1 MRTIRLIA
9 GLMAAAA
16 VVGLSFTASAQTT
29 PVRLRGAITA
39 IDGKTVTI
47 AVRDGTTA
55 NVKLADNWTVGL
67 VVPAS
72 MSDIKQGTF
81 VGIASV
87 GTDADRSAL
96 EVLVF
101 PDAMKGANEGH
112 YDWDLQPKSMMTNA
126 TVATVA
132 SANDGQSLKLDYKGG
147 GTQTIKVKPGTPIV
161 TFAPGQREDAK
172 VGAKV
177 FVGAQKAA
185 DGSMTAG
192 RINVGK
198 DGMMPPM

>member
-1 MRTIRLIA
+1 MPTIRLIA
-9 GLMAAAA
+9 GLLAAA
-16 VVGLSFTASAQTT
+16 VLGLSFSASAQTT
-29 PVRLRGAITA
+29 VRLRGTITA

-47 AVRDGTTA
+47 AVRDGSTA
-55 NVKLADNWTVGL
+55 NVKLADNWAVGL
-67 VVPAS
+67 VVPAK

-81 VGIASV
+81 VGIASI
-87 GTDADRSAL
+87 GTDADRTAL

-101 PDAMKGANEGH
+101 PDALKGTGEGH
-112 YDWDLQPKSMMTNA
+112 YAWDLQPQSMMTNA
-126 TVATVA
+126 TVATVSSVSGSDA
-132 SANDGQSLKLDYKGG
+132 LKLDYKGD

-161 TFAPGQREDAK
+161 TFQPGQREDAK

-177 FVGAQKAA
+177 FVGVQKAV

>member
-9 GLMAAAA
+9 SRLVASAALLSA
-16 VVGLSFTASAQTT
+16 VVATAQTT

-47 AVRDGTTA
+47 ATRDGGTA
-55 NVKLADNWTVGL
+55 VVKLADNWTVNL

-72 MSDIKQGTF
+72 MADIKAGTF
-81 VGIASV
+81 VGIASL
-87 GTDADRSAL
+87 GSDADRTAL

-101 PDAMKGANEGH
+101 PEAMRGAGEGH

-132 SANDGQSLKLDYKGG
+132 AVPDGQTLKLDYKGG
-147 GTQTIKVKPGTPIV
+147 GTQTIKVKLGTPIV
-161 TFAPGQREDAK
+161 TFQPGQREDAK

-185 DGSMTAG
+185 DGSMTAA
-192 RINVGK
+192 RLAVGK
-198 DGMMPPM
+198 DGLTPPM